1 MKALNFTRTQVLVL
15 ATIWLSFLLSF
26 VVRLSWSTLMPIVN
40 EAMKFTPLQGTSY
53 VTAFY
58 IGYAIMVLPGGIIA
72 DRIGYRKTILFSLFS
87 MALITGLMSTI
98 TSYTMGWVLRLVL
111 GLVSGP
117 VQSSCLSAIGDHFSN
132 TQRGTAVGIFMSC
145 TSFGIFTINLY
156 APTVATHYGWR
167 MAFLV
172 TAILPLLVLI
182 MSYFTLVKAKKEDH
196 EIGNIVSERPA
207 RVGEVINQTDVTKA
221 GEIAKAVVM
230 TKADEI
236 TKNATMVKAEEI
248 VNSEAVVEVEG
259 ISKADHEA
267 ASQDVTHKER
277 RQEDIVGT
285 AESTLWNNLKYLFT
299 NRNIMLLAITGFFA
313 TGTTWG
319 VTNWTNLYMVKN
331 LGVSSIF
338 AGSVMTIYGLAAL
351 MVKPTIGILSDM
363 LPIKKNHL
371 ASICLFCFGPALI
384 LFASTVDPHML
395 YVTGAILGIGAFMYS
410 PLTNALVVQSAP
422 SHLRGTTAGFVN
434 LFNQIGSITAPILLG
449 SILTY
454 TGHYQTALYT
464 ISVFP
469 IIGSLVLL
477 FVKLKKK

>member
-40 EAMKFTPLQGTSY
+40 EAMQFTPLQGTSY

-58 IGYAIMVLPGGIIA
+58 IGYALMVLPGGIIA

-98 TSYTMGWVLRLVL
+98 TSYTMGWVLRLLL

-132 TQRGTAVGIFMSC
+132 FQRGTAVGIFMSC
-145 TSFGIFTINLY
+145 TSFGIFTVNLY

-172 TAILPLLVLI
+172 TAILPLLVLG
-182 MSYFTLVKAKKEDH
+182 MSYFTLVRAKKADH
-196 EIGNIVSERPA
+196 EIGQVISERPA
-207 RVGEVINQTDVTKA
+207 RTVQNMNGAYAVKGGEGVTTQKLLESPAEQRTFGDGAEKSSVSVG
-221 GEIAKAVVM
+221 AK
-230 TKADEI
+230 
-236 TKNATMVKAEEI
+236 
-248 VNSEAVVEVEG
+248 
-259 ISKADHEA
+259 
-267 ASQDVTHKER
+267 QR
-277 RQEDIVGT
+277 RPEDIVGT
-285 AESTLWNNLKYLFT
+285 SESTLWNNLKYLLT

-331 LGVSSIF
+331 LGVTSIF

-371 ASICLFCFGPALI
+371 AAICLFCFGPALI
-384 LFASTVDPHML
+384 LFASTINPHML

-434 LFNQIGSITAPILLG
+434 LFNQMGSITAPMILG
-449 SILTY
+449 SILAY

-469 IIGSLVLL
+469 VVGSIVLL
-477 FVKLKKK
+477 FVKLKK

>member
-1 MKALNFTRTQVLVL
+1 MNALNFSRRQTLLL
-15 ATIWLSFLLSF
+15 ATLWLSFLLSF

-40 EAMKFTPLQGTSY
+40 EAMNFTPVQGTSY

-72 DRIGYRKTILFSLFS
+72 DRIGYRKTILFSLLA
-87 MALITGLMSTI
+87 MAIITGLMSTI
-98 TSYTMGWVLRLVL
+98 TSYTMGWVLRLIL

-117 VQSSCLSAIGDHFSN
+117 IQSSCMSAIGDHFSN

-172 TAILPLLVLI
+172 TAVLPLIVLA
-182 MSYFTLVKAKKEDH
+182 MSYFTLVKAQKSDDEVGKL
-196 EIGNIVSERPA
+196 ISEHPA
-207 RVGEVINQTDVTKA
+207 GRTVQS
-221 GEIAKAVVM
+221 
-230 TKADEI
+230 ADRE
-236 TKNATMVKAEEI
+236 ATVK
-248 VNSEAVVEVEG
+248 
-259 ISKADHEA
+259 
-267 ASQDVTHKER
+267 R
-277 RQEDIVGT
+277 REDIVGT
-285 AESTLWNNLKYLFT
+285 SESTLWNNLSYLLT

-319 VTNWTNLYMVKN
+319 VTNWTNLYMVKS
-331 LGVSSIF
+331 LGVTSIF
-338 AGSVMTIYGLAAL
+338 AGSVMTVYGLAAL
-351 MVKPTIGILSDM
+351 LVKPTIGILSDI

-384 LFASTVDPHML
+384 SFAMTMQPNML
-395 YVTGAILGIGAFMYS
+395 YVTGAILGVGAFMYS

-434 LFNQIGSITAPILLG
+434 LFNQMGSITAPIILG
-449 SILTY
+449 GILTH
-454 TGHYQTALYT
+454 TGHYQTALYA

-469 IIGSLVLL
+469 IIGSIILL
-477 FVKLKKK
+477 FVRVKK

>member
-98 TSYTMGWVLRLVL
+98 TSYTMGWILRLVL

-132 TQRGTAVGIFMSC
+132 SQRGTAVGIFMSC

-172 TAILPLLVLI
+172 TAILPLIVLA
-182 MSYFTLVKAKKEDH
+182 MSYFTLRKAKKSEQ
-196 EIGNIVSERPA
+196 EIGKIVSERPA
-207 RVGEVINQTDVTKA
+207 QAST
-221 GEIAKAVVM
+221 
-230 TKADEI
+230 
-236 TKNATMVKAEEI
+236 ATT
-248 VNSEAVVEVEG
+248 VEVAP
-259 ISKADHEA
+259 K
-267 ASQDVTHKER
+267 VER

-285 AESTLWNNLKYLFT
+285 SESTLWNNLKYLLT

-331 LGVSSIF
+331 LGVTSIF

-351 MVKPTIGILSDM
+351 LVKPTIGILSDM

-395 YVTGAILGIGAFMYS
+395 YVTGAILGVGAFMYS

-434 LFNQIGSITAPILLG
+434 LFNQMGSITAPILLG

-464 ISVFP
+464 IAVFP
-469 IIGSLVLL
+469 IIGSIVLL
-477 FVKLKKK
+477 FLKLKSK

>member
-98 TSYTMGWVLRLVL
+98 TSYTMGWILRLVL

-132 TQRGTAVGIFMSC
+132 SQRGTAVGIFMSC

-172 TAILPLLVLI
+172 TAILPLIVLA
-182 MSYFTLVKAKKEDH
+182 MSYFTLRKAKKSEQ
-196 EIGNIVSERPA
+196 EIGKIVSERPA
-207 RVGEVINQTDVTKA
+207 KA
-221 GEIAKAVVM
+221 S
-230 TKADEI
+230 T
-236 TKNATMVKAEEI
+236 ATTV
-248 VNSEAVVEVEG
+248 
-259 ISKADHEA
+259 EA
-267 ASQDVTHKER
+267 APKVER

-285 AESTLWNNLKYLFT
+285 SESTLWNNLKYLLT

-331 LGVSSIF
+331 LGVTSIF

-351 MVKPTIGILSDM
+351 LVKPTIGILSDM

-395 YVTGAILGIGAFMYS
+395 YVTGAILGVGAFMYS

-434 LFNQIGSITAPILLG
+434 LFNQMGSITAPILLG

-464 ISVFP
+464 IAVFP
-469 IIGSLVLL
+469 IIGSIVLL
-477 FVKLKKK
+477 FVKLKSK

>member
-1 MKALNFTRTQVLVL
+1 MNALNFSRRQTLLL
-15 ATIWLSFLLSF
+15 ATLWLSFLLSF

-40 EAMKFTPLQGTSY
+40 EAMNFTPVQGTSY

-72 DRIGYRKTILFSLFS
+72 DRIGYRKTILFSLLS
-87 MALITGLMSTI
+87 MAIITGLMSTI
-98 TSYTMGWVLRLVL
+98 TSYTMGWVLRLIL

-117 VQSSCLSAIGDHFSN
+117 IQSSCLSAIGDHFSN

-172 TAILPLLVLI
+172 TAILPLIVLI
-182 MSYFTLVKAKKEDH
+182 MSYFTLVKARKSDDEVGKLISEH
-196 EIGNIVSERPA
+196 PAGRTVQSEGQGAIV
-207 RVGEVINQTDVTKA
+207 K
-221 GEIAKAVVM
+221 
-230 TKADEI
+230 
-236 TKNATMVKAEEI
+236 
-248 VNSEAVVEVEG
+248 
-259 ISKADHEA
+259 
-267 ASQDVTHKER
+267 R
-277 RQEDIVGT
+277 REDIVGT
-285 AESTLWNNLKYLFT
+285 SESTLWNNLSYLLT

-319 VTNWTNLYMVKN
+319 VTNWTNLYMVKS
-331 LGVSSIF
+331 LGVTSIF
-338 AGSVMTIYGLAAL
+338 AGSVMTVYGLAAL
-351 MVKPTIGILSDM
+351 LVKPTIGILSDI

-384 LFASTVDPHML
+384 SFAMTMQPNML
-395 YVTGAILGIGAFMYS
+395 YVTGAILGVGAFMYS

-422 SHLRGTTAGFVN
+422 SHLRATTAGFVN
-434 LFNQIGSITAPILLG
+434 LFNQMGSITAPIILG
-449 SILTY
+449 NILTH
-454 TGHYQTALYT
+454 TGHYQTALYA

-469 IIGSLVLL
+469 IIGSIILL
-477 FVKLKKK
+477 FVRVKK